1 MKNRQAGF
9 SLIELLTVVAIIGI
23 LAAVSFP
30 AISTYMKNYEIAGGA
45 QQVGSEIQ
53 LARTKGI
60 MRNVNRAALF
70 MVLPDANPV
79 NPPNRYQWV
88 LPDQAVLKA
97 CPAWLGPPVCPPL
110 PPGGYRNVGALQA
123 DPAQTGPIR
132 TLPRG
137 LQFVTNGNRGG
148 VGFTR
153 LGAQCD
159 LVGSGCGAPLI
170 DDTGATMCP
179 DCVNFDAVSGQST
192 VTVLQPQTGLQR
204 TITVLAGGRVL
215 AQ

>member
-9 SLIELLTVVAIIGI
+9 SLIEILTVVAIIGI
-23 LAAVSFP
+23 LSAMSFP
-30 AISTYMKNYEIAGGA
+30 AISQYMRNYQVQGGA
-45 QQVGSEIQ
+45 LGVTAEIQ

-70 MVLPDANPV
+70 IVLPDVTAG

-88 LPDQAVLKA
+88 VPDEVILKVGDVRLPA
-97 CPAWLGPPVCPPL
+97 
-110 PPGGYRNVGALQA
+110 GGYRNLGELQA
-123 DPAQTGPIR
+123 DPAQVGPVKV
-132 TLPRG
+132 LPQG
-137 LQFVTNGNRGG
+137 LQFVAGGGDRGG
-148 VGFTR
+148 IGFTR

-159 LVGSGCGAPLI
+159 VVTSACGTPLI
-170 DDTGATMCP
+170 DDTGADMCP
-179 DCVNFDAVSGQST
+179 DCVTFDAGTGQAT
-192 VTVLQPQTGLQR
+192 VTVLQPNTGMQR

>member
-23 LAAVSFP
+23 LAAISFP
-30 AISTYMKNYEIAGGA
+30 AISQYMRNYQIQGGA
-45 QQVGSEIQ
+45 QGVTAEVQ

-70 MVLPDANPV
+70 MVLPDVNPA
-79 NPPNRYQWV
+79 NPPNRYQWL
-88 LPDQAVLKA
+88 LPDQTILKVGDPKL
-97 CPAWLGPPVCPPL
+97 PA
-110 PPGGYRNVGALQA
+110 GGYRNVGDLQA
-123 DPAQTGPIR
+123 DEAQAGPIKV
-132 TLPRG
+132 LPTG

-159 LVGSGCGAPLI
+159 LVMSGCGTPLI

-179 DCVNFDAVSGQST
+179 DCVNFNPLNGQST
-192 VTVLQPQTGLQR
+192 VTVIQPFTGLQK
-204 TITVLAGGRVL
+204 TITVEAGGRIL